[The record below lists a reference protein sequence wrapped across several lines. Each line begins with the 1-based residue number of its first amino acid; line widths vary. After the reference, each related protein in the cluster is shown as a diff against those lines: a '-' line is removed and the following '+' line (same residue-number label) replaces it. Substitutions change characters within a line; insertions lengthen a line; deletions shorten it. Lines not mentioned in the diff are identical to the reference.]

1 MAKQR
6 LIFILYNLIVVGG
19 IMCLLELT
27 FQYLISHPAKIP
39 KAFLAPF
46 QHYYSYNFRNTI
58 QMDTTCAR
66 YDSGLFYTLKPG
78 LCRFN
83 NVEFKTDLTINN
95 IGTRDSEDATHDP
108 EIIFLGDSFTMGW
121 GTPDDSCF
129 ASFVKRATPH
139 KTLNAGISSYG
150 TAREIKLLNRLD
162 TDSLK
167 TLVIQYHN
175 NDFEENREYVNGPFN
190 LKISSED
197 AYLNFTEKVKKRSAY
212 YFGKHCA
219 NLAYNTLKLIT
230 GHYDNYKFNPKEV
243 RDFISVLEHS
253 AVPLDNVQIIFF
265 ETCSYNNYISKFSDE
280 LESEIQ
286 NKTHP
291 DYIRKIKIIKLG
303 GILTDND
310 YYILDDHIKPS
321 GHKKIA
327 DKLLKII

>member
-6 LIFILYNLIVVGG
+6 LIFILYNLVVVCG
-19 IMCLLELT
+19 ILCLLELT
-27 FQYLISHPAKIP
+27 FQYLINHPARIP
-39 KAFLAPF
+39 KSILKPF

-58 QMDTTCAR
+58 QMDTACAR

-78 LCRFN
+78 ICCFN
-83 NVEFKTDLTINN
+83 NVEFETALTINN
-95 IGTRDSEDATHDP
+95 LGTRDSEEATQNP

-129 ASFVKRATPH
+129 TAFVKH
-139 KTLNAGISSYG
+139 KTPRKILNAGISSYG
-150 TAREIKLLNRLD
+150 TAREIKLLSRLD
-162 TDSLK
+162 TDSLR

-175 NDFEENREYVNGPFN
+175 NDFEENQEYVKGPFK
-190 LKISSED
+190 LKISNERT
-197 AYLNFTEKVKKRSAY
+197 YLDFTEKVRKRSAY

-219 NLAYNTLKLIT
+219 NLAYNTLKNIT
-230 GHYDNYKFNPKEV
+230 GKYDLYKFDPEEV

-280 LESEIQ
+280 LQTEIQ
-286 NKTHP
+286 NKTYP
-291 DYIRKIKIIKLG
+291 DYIRNIKILKLE

-310 YYILDDHIKPS
+310 YYILDDHIRPS

-327 DKLLKII
+327 DKLLQIL